1 LQDRWKTFPI
11 LEVWTFAKAA
21 KGGYLDVL
29 KWARED
35 QCPWDLDTLA
45 YAARGGYFDMLKQA
59 RENGAS

>member
-1 LQDRWKTFPI
+1 M
-11 LEVWTFAKAA
+11 
-21 KGGYLDVL
+21 L